1 MPTRK
6 QAPTHHGRVVS
17 VRLDDTL
24 IAQLDELAERTGRS
38 RSVYIKRALEIALP
52 RLEQEYG
59 QQVLDL
65 VGTQRQLNQE
75 QNPDEMPEL
84 PIPQVDVAATLR
96 AYDSSTSPDDIDL
109 LLGQMQAMFA
119 RLVNHDGYSHQAAE
133 QAVRAMYL
141 DEYTAAITE
150 RDNRAPVRKATEE
163 EVAGITIADALNGAG
178 CNSYEEFEQRYRDWV

>member
-6 QAPTHHGRVVS
+6 QAPTRHGRVVS

-52 RLEQEYG
+52 RLEREYG

-65 VGTQRQLNQE
+65 VGTQRKLDQE
-75 QNPDEMPEL
+75 QNRGTVPEL
-84 PIPQVDVAATLR
+84 PIPQVDIAATLR

-109 LLGQMQAMFA
+109 LLGQMQSMFA
-119 RLVNHDGYSHQAAE
+119 RLVNHDGYSYQAAE

-150 RDNRAPVRKATEE
+150 RDNRVPVRKATEE

-178 CNSYEEFEQRYRDWV
+178 CDSYEEFEQRYRDWV

>member
-52 RLEQEYG
+52 RLEREYG

-65 VGTQRQLNQE
+65 VGTQRKLDQE
-75 QNPDEMPEL
+75 QNRGTVPEL

-109 LLGQMQAMFA
+109 LLGQMQSMFA
-119 RLVNHDGYSHQAAE
+119 RLVNHDGYSYQAAE

-150 RDNRAPVRKATEE
+150 RDNRVPVRKATEE

-178 CNSYEEFEQRYRDWV
+178 CDSYEEFEQRYRDWV

>member
-65 VGTQRQLNQE
+65 VGTQRQLDQE
-75 QNPDEMPEL
+75 QNPDEMPDL
-84 PIPQVDVAATLR
+84 PIPQADVAATLR
-96 AYDSSTSPDDIDL
+96 AYDPSATPDDIDL
-109 LLGQMQAMFA
+109 LLGQMQAVFT
-119 RLVNHDGYSHQAAE
+119 RLVNHNGYSHQAAE

-150 RDNRAPVRKATEE
+150 RDNRVPVRKATEE

-178 CNSYEEFEQRYRDWV
+178 CDSYEEFEQRYRDWL

>member
-52 RLEQEYG
+52 RLEREYG

-65 VGTQRQLNQE
+65 VGTQRKLDQE
-75 QNPDEMPEL
+75 QNRGTVPEL

-109 LLGQMQAMFA
+109 LLGQMQSMFA
-119 RLVNHDGYSHQAAE
+119 RLVNHDGYSYQAAE
-133 QAVRAMYL
+133 QAIRAMYL

-150 RDNRAPVRKATEE
+150 RDNRVPVRKATEE

-178 CNSYEEFEQRYRDWV
+178 CDSYEEFEQRYRDWV